1 MICWRSLTQRPQRLS
16 LLYHA
21 CFVDDEVG
29 AIVGGGRV
37 ARGTAG
43 HKLRQ
48 IRVNMRDVHTQGPE
62 DAIGGESAKGLSRH
76 TPHDLG
82 EQHVIGIRVLE
93 RGSWVRH

>member
-1 MICWRSLTQRPQRLS
+1 
-16 LLYHA
+16 
-21 CFVDDEVG
+21 
-29 AIVGGGRV
+29 
-37 ARGTAG
+37 
-43 HKLRQ
+43 
-48 IRVNMRDVHTQGPE
+48 MRDVHTQGPE